1 MRKSI
6 KYLSPCLWL
15 LTAALLIMGCRKN
28 DDLTARV
35 DGMNFTGDIYKING
49 PIDQWL
55 YDKFTVP
62 YNIKVQ
68 YKWDRSKVDLSKS
81 ITPIDE
87 SKVIMVAEKILK
99 YYIDPYLEEAGDF
112 FVKKYPPKEYLL
124 IGSAEYNSSGTVT
137 LGSADAGRKVILYR
151 LNEIDEDNWDAVQ
164 RMLKTVHHEFAH
176 ILDQNRAVTPEL
188 GLLSK
193 ADYVEDAWTSYSEQQ
208 ALDLG
213 FITKYA
219 RSQKGEDFAETVAIL
234 LVYGQTHYD
243 NLVASALPAG
253 QAKLRQKEKIV
264 IDYFKLTWDIDFKSL
279 QKRIE
284 DLMPVDPVE
293 PELPPFLES
302 FGDGLLYSA
311 TKVDNGTIQQ
321 ESESIWSDITSE
333 MVQGTDRHI
342 AYIRFSLLSSG
353 QLFVRVYRYAAG
365 AGESGS
371 ASYSRIYFNAQENA
385 NGSFSFTYSETG
397 DDGKASS
404 AAVKPYTT
412 KLSSLLE
419 TNDFVWDWLDSEL
432 IEGGLHVVDA
442 EGKKTGVNLIGE
454 LEN

>member
-35 DGMNFTGDIYKING
+35 DEMDFTGDIYKING

-87 SKVIMVAEKILK
+87 SKVIMVAEKLLK
-99 YYIDPYLEEAGDF
+99 YYIDPYREEAGDF

-188 GLLSK
+188 GLLSR
-193 ADYVEDAWTSYSEQQ
+193 ADYVEDAWTSYSEQE

-219 RSQKGEDFAETVAIL
+219 RSQKGEDFAETVAVL
-234 LVYGQTHYD
+234 LAYGQTHYD
-243 NLVASALPAG
+243 NLVGSALPAG

-284 DLMPVDPVE
+284 DLMPIDPVE

-302 FGDGLLYSA
+302 FGDGLQYSA
-311 TKVDNGTIQQ
+311 IKIDQSTIQE
-321 ESESIWSDITSE
+321 ESEELWSEIATE
-333 MVQGTDRHI
+333 MSVGSGRHI
-342 AYIRFSLLSSG
+342 AYIKLILLPSG
-353 QLFVRVYRYAAG
+353 QLYAPVYRYKEG
-365 AGESGS
+365 VSGS
-371 ASYSRIYFNAQENA
+371 ASYSRLYFNMQENA
-385 NGSFSFTYSETG
+385 NGTFSFIYSATG
-397 DDGKASS
+397 DDGGSS
-404 AAVKPYTT
+404 SSTIRNYTE
-412 KLSSLLE
+412 KLGSFLE
-419 TNDFVWDWLDSEL
+419 TNDFTWDWLDSEL
-432 IEGGLHVVDA
+432 TEGGLHVVDA